1 MTDKTIYAQQEQE
14 PIAEPVNDAYKL
26 PELPDDDADFTPD
39 LARKIIAKY
48 QALVAQR
55 IEQPTSN
62 RQVAGSIPAER
73 ASPSLPP
80 QQPKPD
86 TARLVGQL
94 SVCADIARAS
104 ADEFTYLNTA
114 AREMLRNAAR
124 AICGNA
130 ANEIERLASI
140 RPQDAVARTVPD
152 ATFAEVE
159 DGVSRNLGPLRW
171 VEPKPLTPHERRANQ
186 MAGWWTHDAEAAKDI
201 GDHLYYFAPASRTPP
216 PYKTQR
222 HVTAIIDVASDGTL
236 AGVELINDMPPP
248 PLHHSQEAPA
258 PHNSFPS
265 RDTLVKVLCCPNG
278 CVREDDCWSK
288 TPLYQYGA
296 EADAILKLF
305 GVNQS
310 QEVKAK

>member
-1 MTDKTIYAQQEQE
+1 MTEDQIKHLVNRFLSWKLPANFRPDAGISYVPTSHADKLPPSGTNLFDATQADAMVRYMLDGMPPVIHAQQEQE

-80 QQPKPD
+80 HSASISK
-86 TARLVGQL
+86 AMMRELVISSPLDYRSWL
-94 SVCADIARAS
+94 SIEGALDRALAS
-104 ADEFTYLNTA
+104 HSQEAPAPHNSEPPEIVRTLNKKLEEA
-114 AREMLRNAAR
+114 FD
-124 AICGNA
+124 
-130 ANEIERLASI
+130 EIERLRLRELTASL
-140 RPQDAVARTVPD
+140 R
-152 ATFAEVE
+152 ATA
-159 DGVSRNLGPLRW
+159 
-171 VEPKPLTPHERRANQ
+171 PHERRANQ

-248 PLHHSQEAPA
+248 PLHHSQE
-258 PHNSFPS
+258 
-265 RDTLVKVLCCPNG
+265 
-278 CVREDDCWSK
+278 
-288 TPLYQYGA
+288 
-296 EADAILKLF
+296 
-305 GVNQS
+305 
-310 QEVKAK
+310 VKAK